1 MGKLYKLGRS
11 RYIKLSNFY
20 KNFNFLYSNL
30 NFLQKILRVI
40 NFIPSIILQ
49 KFIVTS
55 SDEVGIYLGKSGK
68 TTYFF
73 KNYVK
78 SEINDKVKK
87 ICFFLKK
94 ENYYPIKIASSYLI
108 TPYMKTF
115 KDCTINDVKT
125 TIIDWNK
132 MFYSYKI
139 SLNTYLNIILS
150 ESNLKY
156 FQGDIQVEL
165 TLSHGDLHDANIFLY
180 DEKPILIDY
189 DFSDHRFVNYDIM
202 YYTYQK
208 NNKSFD
214 SLKSYS
220 DLDKFLFLLER
231 MSIIYLY
238 NSLNEEIY
246 SLKKI
251 IKELHNF
258 DLKNL
263 DLFKTRILNINL

>member
-1 MGKLYKLGRS
+1 
-11 RYIKLSNFY
+11 
-20 KNFNFLYSNL
+20 
-30 NFLQKILRVI
+30 
-40 NFIPSIILQ
+40 
-49 KFIVTS
+49 
-55 SDEVGIYLGKSGK
+55 
-68 TTYFF
+68 
-73 KNYVK
+73 
-78 SEINDKVKK
+78 
-87 ICFFLKK
+87 
-94 ENYYPIKIASSYLI
+94 
-108 TPYMKTF
+108 MKTF

-220 DLDKFLFLLER
+220 DLDKFI
-231 MSIIYLY
+231 SIGNVY
-238 NSLNEEIY
+238 NLSKIALMKKY

-251 IKELHNF
+251 IKELYNF

-263 DLFKTRILNINL
+263 DLLNENIKYQSLSKLVEIPDTKEGF

>member
-1 MGKLYKLGRS
+1 MGKLYKLGSS
-11 RYIKLSNFY
+11 RYIKLNNFY

-49 KFIVTS
+49 KFIITS

-73 KNYVK
+73 EKNVK
-78 SEINDKVKK
+78 SKINDKVKK

-94 ENYYPIKIASSYLI
+94 ENYYPIKITSNNLI
-108 TPYMKTF
+108 TPYLKTF
-115 KDCTINDVKT
+115 KNYTLKDVKT
-125 TIIDWNK
+125 TIVEWNK
-132 MFYSYKI
+132 MFNSYKI
-139 SLNTYLNIILS
+139 SLNAYLNIILS

-156 FQGDIQVEL
+156 FQGDTEVEL
-165 TLSHGDLHDANIFLY
+165 TLSHGDLHDGNIFLF
-180 DEKPILIDY
+180 DEKFILIDY

-214 SLKSYS
+214 SLKSYN
-220 DLDKFLFLLER
+220 DLDRFLFLLER

-246 SLKKI
+246 HLKKI
-251 IKELHNF
+251 IKELYNF

-263 DLFKTRILNINL
+263 DLFKTRTLNINL